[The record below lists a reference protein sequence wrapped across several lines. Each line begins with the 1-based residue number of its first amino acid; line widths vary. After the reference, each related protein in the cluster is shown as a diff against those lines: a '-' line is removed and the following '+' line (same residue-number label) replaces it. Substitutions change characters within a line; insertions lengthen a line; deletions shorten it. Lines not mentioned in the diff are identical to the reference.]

1 MSVARSKSDDVALL
15 AEQAYIYGYPLVL
28 MAATRD
34 VMTATGNDATP
45 INHFNHK
52 RTFPDASFTD
62 VVSPNAD
69 TLYSVAWLDL
79 HRQPMVLSVPA
90 TDGRYYLMQLLSGWT
105 DVFAS
110 IGKRTTGTAA
120 GRFVIVGPSWQGK
133 LPGGM
138 QEIRSPTEMV
148 WLIGRTQTNGPA
160 DYAAVRALQDQY
172 RLMPLDERP
181 VDSLLPTRGSNITPP
196 AEQVA
201 KMEPATFFG
210 GLAALLPTNP
220 ATSADASALGEL
232 ARLGVRPGVP
242 FRAKSAQLS
251 ALAEGVNRARAA
263 IERNARNGHNG
274 HRNGWTTHLGLGT
287 YGTDYLTRAAV
298 AMWGLGANLPADAV
312 YAQARTDSQEHPLQG
327 ANQYCVHF
335 APGQTPPV
343 DAFWSVTLYNDRQFF
358 ERNPIDRYA
367 IGDRDDLQFNPDG
380 SLDLHV
386 QHAMPDEPKRKN
398 WLPAPNDGAF
408 NLVLRMYEPKREI
421 LDDVWQPPQ
430 IVPQRTA

>member
-1 MSVARSKSDDVALL
+1 MSVARTMSDDVALL

-34 VMTATGNDATP
+34 VMTATGNEATP
-45 INHFNHK
+45 VNHFNHK
-52 RTFPDASFTD
+52 RTFPDPSFTD

-69 TLYSVAWLDL
+69 TLYSLAWLDL

-110 IGKRTTGTAA
+110 IGKRTTGTGP

-133 LPGGM
+133 LPSGL

-172 RLMPLDERP
+172 RLMPLDERAIDAP
-181 VDSLLPTRGSNITPP
+181 LPQRGSNITPP

-220 ATSADASALGEL
+220 PTSADASAMGEL
-232 ARLGVRPGVP
+232 ARLGVRPGLP
-242 FRAKSAQLS
+242 FRAKSAQQS
-251 ALAEGVNRARAA
+251 ALAEGVSRGRAVIERAA
-263 IERNARNGHNG
+263 KNGQSAHK
-274 HRNGWTTHLGLGT
+274 NGWVSHLGLGS
-287 YGTDYLTRAAV
+287 YGTNYLTRAAV
-298 AMWGLGANLPADAV
+298 AMFGLGANLAADAV
-312 YAQARTDSQEHPLQG
+312 YAQARTDSQEQALQG
-327 ANQYCVHF
+327 SKRYCVHF
-335 APGQTPPV
+335 EPGQTPPV
-343 DAFWSVTLYNDRQFF
+343 DAFWSVTLYNERQFF

-380 SLDLHV
+380 SLDLYV
-386 QHAMPDEPKRKN
+386 QHDMPADAKRKN
-398 WLPAPNDGAF
+398 WLPAPDGGSF
-408 NLVLRMYEPKREI
+408 NLVMRMYEPRREI
-421 LDDVWQPPQ
+421 LDGRWQPPQ
-430 IVPQRTA
+430 ILQQPSG